1 MKRIGNLHSQIADI
15 DNIEYADE
23 KARKN
28 KGKNWGVFKHDKHKR
43 EDNLK
48 LLMALKDLTYV
59 TSPYSNFII
68 YEPKERLIFRLPYY
82 PDRIVHHSIM
92 NIMEPIWIKIFIDQS
107 YSCIKG
113 RGLHKLAKDIMRA
126 LKR

>member
-43 EDNLK
+43 EGITTRIKQTTLSTNL
-48 LLMALKDLTYV
+48 
-59 TSPYSNFII
+59 
-68 YEPKERLIFRLPYY
+68 
-82 PDRIVHHSIM
+82 
-92 NIMEPIWIKIFIDQS
+92 
-107 YSCIKG
+107 
-113 RGLHKLAKDIMRA
+113 
-126 LKR
+126 